1 MLALAI
7 EFISTC
13 KMQTE
18 RTTLR
23 HTYIYKYINIAR
35 HSAIYDSVKENLR
48 NRREQ
53 EKKTVL
59 SFIKM
64 HSSRLL
70 FSLIWMFLLKSA
82 HNESTYVLSRLPFVC
97 LILAET
103 ETDPDI
109 RNDHKRIPC
118 RSTAMRWIYVD
129 VASIGVCVCV
139 CLFGKMV
146 WHSTIPMGTTIAMP
160 KCATQKE

>member
-1 MLALAI
+1 
-7 EFISTC
+7 
-13 KMQTE
+13 
-18 RTTLR
+18 
-23 HTYIYKYINIAR
+23 
-35 HSAIYDSVKENLR
+35 
-48 NRREQ
+48 
-53 EKKTVL
+53 
-59 SFIKM
+59 M
-64 HSSRLL
+64 HSNQLL

-129 VASIGVCVCV
+129 VASIGECVCV
-139 CLFGKMV
+139 CMCVIIGQNGMALDDPNGRIDSYARV
-146 WHSTIPMGTTIAMP
+146 SDTEGIGQNSQQQRRQYTRAQHA
-160 KCATQKE
+160 